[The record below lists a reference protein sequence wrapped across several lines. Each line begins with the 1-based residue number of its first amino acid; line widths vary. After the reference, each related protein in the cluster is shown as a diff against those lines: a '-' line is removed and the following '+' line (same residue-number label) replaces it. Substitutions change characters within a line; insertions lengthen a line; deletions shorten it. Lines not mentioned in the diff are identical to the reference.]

1 MSYPLVSINKS
12 LDKDA
17 PEYYE
22 RIKYLNQNV
31 DTNLK
36 DLYRE
41 WLTKKTNLMTR
52 LCKTSPNTSCVP
64 SFPKCVVRNTKKFC
78 KCNPEC
84 VSDLIQDI
92 FDNTGCKAYDL
103 DQLYDDTEYIDC
115 FGLMYLPN
123 EGSMKQDIKGRNLL
137 QSKIDFFRSLYDTC
151 SDVFTFP
158 KLKCDSTELRDQCL
172 NKPKCLMEAFDS
184 IFPTQCDNENF
195 GENLREIRDF
205 FVKSVVIKD
214 DVSGSHVEEF
224 DAFTNHQLLE
234 FLFWIFKSK
243 RDVSIIGKRDVPVI
257 DKRDVSIIDKRDVP
271 VIGKRDVSIIDKRDV
286 PVIDK
291 RDVSIIGKRD
301 VPVIDKRDV
310 SIIDKRDVS
319 IIGKRDVSII
329 DKRDVSIIED
339 VNNYTFQNKGDIS
352 IIEDTNTENSNDI
365 MPLTVIGSIVF
376 ITILGCLLYGNRNNK
391 CKSLIFLFGFFT
403 VLIGLVGFVLVGV
416 DY

>member
-234 FLFWIFKSK
+234 FLFWRFKSK
-243 RDVSIIGKRDVPVI
+243 RDVSIID
-257 DKRDVSIIDKRDVP
+257 
-271 VIGKRDVSIIDKRDV
+271 KRDVSIIDKRDV

-291 RDVSIIGKRD
+291 RDVSII
-301 VPVIDKRDV
+301 DKRDV
-310 SIIDKRDVS
+310 SIIDKRDVPV
-319 IIGKRDVSII
+319 IGKRDVSII